1 MPTELK
7 LTPIKES
14 LTPLQKIAFT
24 AILKKVFKLCDI
36 TKRGKLTRSITGS
49 YVQLF
54 FHKDHN
60 ASEELSVLYDPE
72 MQVMFIDNVIST
84 KQGVAVKN
92 LLIEILGR
100 NVNYTRDHNLHV
112 FHPVEMK

>member
-36 TKRGKLTRSITGS
+36 TKKRKTYKVNYWFICSIIFSQRSQCFGRAVCIVRS
-49 YVQLF
+49 R
-54 FHKDHN
+54 N
-60 ASEELSVLYDPE
+60 ASDVY
-72 MQVMFIDNVIST
+72 
-84 KQGVAVKN
+84 
-92 LLIEILGR
+92 
-100 NVNYTRDHNLHV
+100 
-112 FHPVEMK
+112 